1 MFGFLLDLEG
11 VIVKDKSYEI
21 FPQALQFTQELDKR
35 RIPWIIITNN
45 STEKPGSLIKI
56 LKNKGLNINERKI
69 ITPLLSAVERL
80 RKDGIK
86 KLYILGTEDI
96 KQFFKENNF
105 EVRED
110 HHVDAVVVGLDK
122 SIDYRKL
129 KIATSALTIAGANL
143 YSFHLNKLTKDTDGL
158 ITLSVGAIAKALSYA
173 TDKEIT
179 SLGKP
184 SKEYFEST
192 LSLLK
197 TREAYMVSDD
207 PFSDLAGGKENMG
220 FKTVFVLCGKYNNI
234 SVLNNIPENLKPDHI
249 FKDIS
254 GCLKLI

>member
-143 YSFHLNKLTKDTDGL
+143 YSFHLNKLTKD
-158 ITLSVGAIAKALSYA
+158 IK
-173 TDKEIT
+173 K
-179 SLGKP
+179 
-184 SKEYFEST
+184 
-192 LSLLK
+192 
-197 TREAYMVSDD
+197 
-207 PFSDLAGGKENMG
+207 
-220 FKTVFVLCGKYNNI
+220 
-234 SVLNNIPENLKPDHI
+234 
-249 FKDIS
+249 
-254 GCLKLI
+254 

>member
-11 VIVKDKSYEI
+11 VVVKDKSYKI
-21 FPQALQFTQELDKR
+21 FPQALEFTQELDKR
-35 RIPWIIITNN
+35 KIPWVIITNN
-45 STEKPGSLIKI
+45 STEKPNNLIKI
-56 LKNKGLNINERKI
+56 LKDKGLNINEKRI
-69 ITPLLSAVERL
+69 VTPLLSAVEKL
-80 RKDGIK
+80 RKDNVK
-86 KLYILGTEDI
+86 NLYILGTKDI

-105 EVRED
+105 EVREN

-122 SIDYRKL
+122 SINYKKL
-129 KIATSALTIAGANL
+129 KIATSALIIGNANL

-158 ITLSVGAIAKALSYA
+158 TTPSVGAIAKALSYA
-173 TDKEIT
+173 TDKEII

-184 SKEYFEST
+184 SKEYFESA
-192 LSLLK
+192 LSLLE
-197 TREAYMVSDD
+197 TRNAYMVSDD

-234 SVLNNIPENLKPDHI
+234 SVLNNIPENLRPDYI